1 MTKERLTVAVLGP
14 GGVGGLLAALLARAG
29 NRVICLAGERTAE
42 TLERDGIQV
51 TSARFG
57 DFTARVETATE
68 LRERVDAAL
77 ITVKHTTLTASLDR
91 LPAASLG
98 PDTLV
103 VPFLN
108 GVEHPAHLR
117 AHYGDAAPIAPATI
131 RVESTRVAP
140 GVIAHGSPF
149 AEVDLTGDTAPAEH
163 LNSLAGALEWA
174 GVGTRVLPDETAV
187 LWAKMSFLA
196 PFALLTTR
204 HGLPLGEIRTRH
216 REELTAL
223 VEETAAVGTAAGAPV
238 DPAETLR
245 RYDAFPPATKS
256 SMQRDAESGRPLE
269 LDAIGGALLRAA
281 ERHGVRVPVATEV
294 VAKLRTAAEP
304 RGTTAEPRGTAERRT
319 AEEPRTAEH

>member
-1 MTKERLTVAVLGP
+1 MTNERLTVAVLGP

-29 NRVICLAGERTAE
+29 HRVICLAGERTAE
-42 TLERDGIQV
+42 TLEKDGIQV
-51 TSARFG
+51 RSGRFG
-57 DFTARVETATE
+57 DFTARVETALE
-68 LRERVDAAL
+68 LREQVDAAL
-77 ITVKHTTLTASLDR
+77 ITVKHTTLAASLDR
-91 LPAASLG
+91 LPAASLT

-117 AHYGDAAPIAPATI
+117 AHYGDAVAVAPATI

-140 GVIAHGSPF
+140 GVIEHGSPF
-149 AEVDLTGDTAPAEH
+149 AEVDLTGDGVPRDR

-204 HGLPLGEIRTRH
+204 HALPLGEIRTRH

-223 VEETAAVGTAAGAPV
+223 VEETAAVATAAGAPV

-245 RYDAFPPATKS
+245 RYDAFPPATRS
-256 SMQRDAESGRPLE
+256 SMQRDAEAGRPLE
-269 LDAIGGALLRAA
+269 LDAIGGALLRTA
-281 ERHGVRVPVATEV
+281 ERHGVPVPVATEV
-294 VAKLRTAAEP
+294 VAELRATE
-304 RGTTAEPRGTAERRT
+304 ERRT
-319 AEEPRTAEH
+319 AGEP